1 MAAVLYAKLSGLE
14 ADSAGLYAAAAS
26 PASSGARSAVR
37 NYGCTLEGH
46 RSQTLTPGLVAK
58 AQAVY
63 CMTASQKAEVVSLW
77 PEHSAKVRT
86 LNEKRDVRDPF
97 GGDDAEYRSVAE
109 QIYVS
114 VVDIIKTDKLKSR
127 GGTKR

>member
-14 ADSAGLYAAAAS
+14 ADSAGLYAAAAA
-26 PASSGARSAVR
+26 PASSGARNAVR

-46 RSQTLTPGLVAK
+46 RSQLLTPGLVAK
-58 AQAVY
+58 ASTVY
-63 CMTASQKAEVVSLW
+63 CMTSSQKAEIVSLW

-114 VVDIIKTDKLKSR
+114 VVDIIKSDKLKNR
-127 GGTKR
+127 GRAKR

>member
-14 ADSAGLYAAAAS
+14 ADSAGLYASAAS
-26 PASSGARSAVR
+26 PASSGARNAVK

-46 RSQTLTPGLVAK
+46 RSQLLTPGLVAK
-58 AQAVY
+58 ASAVY
-63 CMTASQKAEVVSLW
+63 CMTSSQKSEAAALY
-77 PEHSAKVRT
+77 PEHAAKIRA

-97 GGDDAEYRSVAE
+97 GGNDAEYRSVAE

-114 VVDIIKTDKLKSR
+114 VVEIIKSDRLKTRGASR
-127 GGTKR
+127 R